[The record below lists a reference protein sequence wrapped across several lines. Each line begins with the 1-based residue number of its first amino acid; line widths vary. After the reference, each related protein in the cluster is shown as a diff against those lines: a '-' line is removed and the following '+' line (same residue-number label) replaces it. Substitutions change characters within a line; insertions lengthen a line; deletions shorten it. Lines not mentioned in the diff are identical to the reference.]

1 MPLFHVHY
9 RKDGE
14 SRQLDLDHPQ
24 PTLAPHEAALA
35 LLEHLRADA
44 ENSLALPPADAPAD
58 AILRQAKVHGLT
70 DIRVEKLAS

>member
-1 MPLFHVHY
+1 MPQFRVHY

-14 SRQLDLDHPQ
+14 SRQLDLEQPQ
-24 PTLAPHEAALA
+24 PSLAPHEAALA

-44 ENSLALPPADAPAD
+44 ENSLALPAADAPAE
-58 AILRQAKVHGLT
+58 AILRQAEVHGLT

>member
-1 MPLFHVHY
+1 MPHFRVHY

-24 PTLAPHEAALA
+24 ATLAPHEVALA

-44 ENSLALPPADAPAD
+44 ENSLALPPANAPAA
-58 AILRQAKVHGLT
+58 AILRQAEVHGLT
-70 DIRVEKLAS
+70 DISVEEPAS